1 MRARRPPLFLL
12 FIAVSMLV
20 PALYETFR
28 ELADMVMEFSRTAKA
43 KP

>member
-12 FIAVSMLV
+12 FIAVS
-20 PALYETFR
+20 YETLR